1 MGWVD
6 VNEARRAIALDDGM
20 SAAAEAVESMK
31 SIVKSV
37 ARTDNRH

>member
-1 MGWVD
+1 VD

-31 SIVKSV
+31 SIVKLAV
-37 ARTDNRH
+37 HTDNRR